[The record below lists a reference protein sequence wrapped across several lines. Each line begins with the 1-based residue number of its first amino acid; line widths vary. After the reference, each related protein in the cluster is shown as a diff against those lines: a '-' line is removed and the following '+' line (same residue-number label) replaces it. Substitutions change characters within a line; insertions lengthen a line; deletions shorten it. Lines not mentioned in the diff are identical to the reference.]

1 MKSKRRFQRNIDEL
15 QGIFNF
21 LYIRWG
27 EFQVRERDQLDM
39 ELSVEEIFMNMI
51 RHNRAG
57 PASDIEVTIEK
68 TDREIT
74 LSLSDYEDV
83 PFDITQTEEVD
94 FDDYIKNQRSGG
106 LGIHLVKKLM
116 DEVKFEHNHGI
127 STITISKHI

>member
-21 LYIRWG
+21 LKIRWG
-27 EFQVRERDQLDM
+27 EFQVQERDQLDM

-51 RHNRAG
+51 RHNRTG
-57 PASDIEVTIEK
+57 SASDIEVTVEK

-83 PFDITQTEEVD
+83 PFDITQTQEVD

-116 DEVKFEHNHGI
+116 DEVKFEHTEGI
-127 STITISKHI
+127 STITISKYI

>member
-1 MKSKRRFQRNIDEL
+1 MKSKRRFQRNINEL

-21 LYIRWG
+21 LKIRWG
-27 EFQVRERDQLDM
+27 EFQVQERDQLDI

-51 RHNRAG
+51 RHNRAES
-57 PASDIEVTIEK
+57 PSDIEVTVEK

-83 PFDITQTEEVD
+83 PFDITQTQEVD

-116 DEVKFEHNHGI
+116 DEVKFEHTEGI
-127 STITISKHI
+127 STITISKYI